1 MLRFLNFPTQLT
13 NLRRFNNHAK
23 DNDPWIANDISNKK
37 QKKKKKKISTTS
49 SYDTFLEH
57 FFLFGARISPVIF
70 SFVCSAHYASC
81 L

>member
-37 QKKKKKKISTTS
+37 HKKKKLNFHNL
-49 SYDTFLEH
+49 FL
-57 FFLFGARISPVIF
+57 
-70 SFVCSAHYASC
+70 
-81 L
+81 

>member
-37 QKKKKKKISTTS
+37 QKKKIKFPQPLPMIPFWNIFF
-49 SYDTFLEH
+49 YLAQEFLQ
-57 FFLFGARISPVIF
+57 
-70 SFVCSAHYASC
+70 
-81 L
+81 

>member
-37 QKKKKKKISTTS
+37 HKKKKIKFPQPLPMIPFWNIFF
-49 SYDTFLEH
+49 YLAQEFLQ
-57 FFLFGARISPVIF
+57 
-70 SFVCSAHYASC
+70 
-81 L
+81 